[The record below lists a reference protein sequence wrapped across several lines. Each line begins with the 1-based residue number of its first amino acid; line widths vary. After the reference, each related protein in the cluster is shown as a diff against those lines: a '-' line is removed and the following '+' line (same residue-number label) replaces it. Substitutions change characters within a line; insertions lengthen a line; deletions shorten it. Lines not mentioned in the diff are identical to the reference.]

1 MTADHPDLPDLGSDG
16 TLFTLPAYLEP
27 LERSGCASPRTGWTR
42 IPVPQ
47 SRGDVPC
54 YLKTHSWGEFVFDF
68 QFARAYAQH
77 GLDYYPKLV
86 CCVPF
91 TPVPGPRLLASDD
104 DGRRAI
110 AAELIETAGILGASG
125 VHVLYPQPRE
135 VELLE
140 AQSWLRR
147 EQLRYLWHNRG
158 YADFD
163 AFLAALA
170 PKRRKN
176 IRRER
181 RLIAEAGF
189 EIEWRVAA
197 ALSPADWSAVF
208 GLYASTYEIRGQAP
222 YLDRSCLQDWA
233 GNFGEAMQLCIARR
247 DGRLLAM
254 AFFFR
259 DRDHLY
265 GRHWGSAADVPLLHF
280 ELCYYQGIEYAIG
293 HGLRTF
299 DAGVQ
304 GEHKLLRGFDPVR
317 TYSMHWFA
325 HAGMRG
331 AVSRYYEQERAALDE
346 QLRALSEHSAYGD

>member
-1 MTADHPDLPDLGSDG
+1 MTADHPDLPDLGTDG
-16 TLFTLPAYLEP
+16 TLFTLPAYLGP
-27 LERSGCASPRTGWTR
+27 LERSGCASPQTGWAR
-42 IPVPQ
+42 IPMPQ
-47 SRGDVPC
+47 SRSDVPC

-68 QFARAYAQH
+68 QLARAYAQH

-91 TPVPGPRLLASDD
+91 TPVPGPRLLATDD
-104 DGRRAI
+104 DGCRTVAV
-110 AAELIETAGILGASG
+110 ELIERADSLGASG
-125 VHVLYPQPRE
+125 VHVLYPQPAE
-135 VELLE
+135 VELLD
-140 AQSWLRR
+140 AQHWLRR

-163 AFLAALA
+163 AFVAALA

-176 IRRER
+176 LRRER

-197 ALSPADWSAVF
+197 TLSPTDWRAVF

-222 YLDRSCLQDWA
+222 YLDRSCLQGWA
-233 GNFGEAMQLCIARR
+233 ENFGDAMPLCIAQR
-247 DGRLLAM
+247 DGQLLAM

-265 GRHWGSAADVPLLHF
+265 GRHWGSSVDTPLLHF
-280 ELCYYQGIEYAIG
+280 ELCYYQGIEYAIA

-304 GEHKLLRGFDPVR
+304 GEHKLLRGFDPALA
-317 TYSMHWFA
+317 YSMHWFA

-331 AVSRYYEQERAALDE
+331 AISRYYDQERTALAE
-346 QLRALSEHSAYGD
+346 QFRALSEHSAYRG